1 MGTDSDLTSLGLSL
15 TDTLDD
21 LINEGRIEPQLAM
34 KILST
39 FDKVVTEVLAEKV
52 RARLTFKVSFRRR
65 GHPGHTTSVL
75 FGDQPCFLYFKWADL
90 FLSFLL

>member
-1 MGTDSDLTSLGLSL
+1 
-15 TDTLDD
+15 

-52 RARLTFKVSFRRR
+52 RARLTFKVHSFRRR
-65 GHPGHTTSVL
+65 SHPEHTTNVVAGDLSH
-75 FGDQPCFLYFKWADL
+75 FGVQ
-90 FLSFLL
+90 SG